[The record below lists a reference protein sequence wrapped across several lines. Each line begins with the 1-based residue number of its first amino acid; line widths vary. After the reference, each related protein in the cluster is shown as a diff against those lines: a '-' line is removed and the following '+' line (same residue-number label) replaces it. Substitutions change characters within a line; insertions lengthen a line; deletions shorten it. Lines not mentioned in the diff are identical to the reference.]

1 MIERFQKYKFELLI
15 LFFGVLTLALLN
27 FFLQLDIQTHVYADS
42 DNYLVASKNLM
53 VYFRG
58 HDYRPILMSA
68 INGVPFLFGASDA
81 TVYVFSFYV
90 NVFCWLA
97 TAVLLFHILKD
108 FSTARMAFYCT
119 LIFYTSV
126 GAIAVLYHL
135 LSETIYTFFIVLS
148 MFFLMKYYRNKKIL
162 FLSLALSILIC
173 SMLIR
178 PGSKWIAFVFGI
190 YFIKVIV
197 ENYAKKAMLFIYGSI
212 LLVLI
217 QCAGLY
223 HQFGS
228 FTISYIDGVTYYNY
242 IGAKAMSY
250 KDGVDYT
257 EIDNPRANNLLNL
270 GSHDEI
276 QKVVRQDVLDQLKN
290 NKLNLLKAYF
300 SDIYDNT
307 VSGSAAIADCQNK
320 KNTRYFDF
328 SKDVIFDISKWQNR
342 FFTLFGGILALF
354 YFVTSY
360 RKEVFFT
367 LLSSFI
373 LYIIAVSGIT
383 FSQGDRFHMV
393 FFPLVIVLTAKF
405 LKDKGKIR

>member
-1 MIERFQKYKFELLI
+1 MIKRLQKYRFELLI
-15 LFFGVLTLALLN
+15 IFFGLLTLALLN
-27 FFLQLDIQTHVYADS
+27 FFLQMNLQTHIYADS

-68 INGVPFLFGASDA
+68 INGLPFLFGATDA

-90 NVFCWLA
+90 NVFCWLS
-97 TAVLLFHILKD
+97 TAILLFHILKD
-108 FSTARMAFYCT
+108 FIRPRIAFYFT
-119 LIFYTSV
+119 LIFYTTV
-126 GAIAVLYHL
+126 GTIAILYHL
-135 LSETIYTFFIVLS
+135 LSENIYTFFIVLS

-178 PGSKWIAFVFGI
+178 PGSKWIAIVFGI
-190 YFIKVIV
+190 YFIKVLID
-197 ENYAKKAMLFIYGSI
+197 NYAKKIMLLVYGSL

-228 FTISYIDGVTYYNY
+228 FTISYIDGITYYNY

-250 KDGVDYT
+250 KEGTDYT
-257 EIDNPRANNLLNL
+257 EINNPRAIRLLNL
-270 GSHDEI
+270 GSHTEI
-276 QKVVRQDVLDQLKN
+276 QKVVRQDVIDQLKS
-290 NKLNLLKAYF
+290 NKINLVKAYF
-300 SDIYDNT
+300 SDVYDNT
-307 VSGSAAIADCQNK
+307 VSGSAAIDDCENK
-320 KNTRYFDF
+320 KGTSFFDS
-328 SKDVIFDISKWQNR
+328 SKQFIFDISKWQNR
-342 FFTLFGGILALF
+342 FFTLIGGVLALF

-367 LLSSFI
+367 LISSFI
-373 LYIIAVSGIT
+373 LYIIGVSGIT

-393 FFPLVIVLTAKF
+393 FYPLVIVLVVKF
-405 LKDKGKIR
+405 LKDKKRIH